1 MRKYGKWILV
11 LGILAANPA
20 WVSAQGVANGTS
32 PRTAM
37 QQQNQRV
44 AEHISAALRQ
54 ARLNGYDINIV
65 VRGDVVK
72 LDGKVRDVT
81 HKALATRVC
90 EQVRGINKVQN
101 NLRFVPSGGI
111 QQTAGTA
118 FDGGVRRATYETVD
132 GGNTVQ
138 QIHFQKPGKRRPS
151 KSTTRSIQPQT
162 RPTPRPPQIQFESTS
177 QPPTPTVQQP
187 KPVVAIQP
195 KPVAAIQPKP
205 VAVIQPKPVAVIQP
219 EVSTQPKVFVEPPS
233 APPQIQFKP
242 TSQPT
247 PVAAIQAKVFV
258 EPPLAPPSLQADVN
272 VPAVEKSVSPST
284 PVPFVTATYPQQQPV
299 AFPEVLSTTTDQQQ
313 LPERAVAIRPL
324 PAGESQSGNQQTAQ
338 RVADALERV
347 GLTGYEI
354 EIRFEDGIAT
364 LAGEVATAEQLQ
376 VARIA
381 ASTVQGVS
389 EVRNRLQV
397 TGPIAQTN
405 FVPPSRPMPPVS
417 QASMA
422 MMGGMQAIPTSI
434 GGAGAYSNPQLP
446 KHAWPAYAQY
456 PNSAAVSYPTQ
467 YSASAWPYIGPF
479 YPYPQVPMG
488 WREVSLE
495 WDDGHWQLDF
505 EKKKSAWY
513 WLFKPKNWK

>member
-1 MRKYGKWILV
+1 MRKYGKWLLV

-20 WVSAQGVANGTS
+20 WVSAQGGTNGAS
-32 PRTAM
+32 PRTAL

-65 VRGDVVK
+65 VRGDSVT

-90 EQVRGINKVQN
+90 EQVRGISSVRN
-101 NLRFVPSGGI
+101 NLRYVPGGGI
-111 QQTAGTA
+111 QQTAGTVR
-118 FDGGVRRATYETVD
+118 DNGVRRATYETVD
-132 GGNTVQ
+132 GGNAIQ
-138 QIHFQKPGKRRPS
+138 QVRFQKLGKRRPS
-151 KSTTRSIQPQT
+151 SKSTKSSARPQT
-162 RPTPRPPQIQFESTS
+162 RQTPRPPQIQFESKKQ
-177 QPPTPTVQQP
+177 QPTLTVQQP
-187 KPVVAIQP
+187 G
-195 KPVAAIQPKP
+195 PVAAT
-205 VAVIQPKPVAVIQP
+205 QP
-219 EVSTQPKVFVEPPS
+219 EP
-233 APPQIQFKP
+233 
-242 TSQPT
+242 
-247 PVAAIQAKVFV
+247 
-258 EPPLAPPSLQADVN
+258 APPSIPVKVDT
-272 VPAVEKSVSPST
+272 PAVRKSVPPPST
-284 PVPFVTATYPQQQPV
+284 PVSTVTATYPQQQTPV
-299 AFPEVLSTTTDQQQ
+299 AAPVTSATAADQQK
-313 LPERAVAIRPL
+313 LPESATALRPL
-324 PAGESQSGNQQTAQ
+324 QIREAQSSNQHTAQ
-338 RVADALERV
+338 QVANALERV

-354 EIRFEDGIAT
+354 EIRFEDGVAT
-364 LAGEVATAEQLQ
+364 LAGEVATTEQLQ

-389 EVRNRLQV
+389 EVQNRLQV

-405 FVPPSRPMPPVS
+405 FAPQRGPMPPVS

-422 MMGGMQAIPTSI
+422 MMGGMQQAIPTSM
-434 GGAGAYSNPQLP
+434 GAAGAYSNPQLP
-446 KHAWPAYAQY
+446 KHAWPSYAQY
-456 PNSAAVSYPTQ
+456 PNSAAVSYPKQ

-505 EKKKSAWY
+505 EKKKDAWY